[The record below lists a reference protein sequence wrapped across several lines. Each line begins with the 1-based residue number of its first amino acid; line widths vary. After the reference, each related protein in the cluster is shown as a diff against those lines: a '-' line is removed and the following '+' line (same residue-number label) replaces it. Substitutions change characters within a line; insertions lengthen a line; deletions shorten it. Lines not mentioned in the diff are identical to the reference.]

1 MFNNINENI
10 KKNMK
15 KNMKSI
21 IFFIN
26 AFFIFVTEG
35 LIYVFFQDY
44 SLFIDRL
51 SMRLASINILY
62 VKIFQAFA
70 LNNSLI
76 DDNTNNKLLKFTDNA
91 PWNYS
96 DIDLYQLIQMA
107 NKYNIKLPDGYE
119 VPINS
124 GMISLVF
131 RGYEK
136 GNPNKQLIIKMKRK
150 NIQQRLDDAIDNLL
164 FSMYILSFIPIINKY
179 QLNEVVNKNIEII
192 RHQTNFL
199 EEIDNMDRIRANCKN
214 LKYVKIPT
222 ANRRVTE
229 EYPDIILMERIDG
242 MKINAIK
249 EEDYESF
256 AKLVVKFGIVTTII
270 HGVSHGDL
278 HAGNI
283 LFIKDKNDT
292 EYPHKIG
299 VIDFGIIYEVGT
311 QYKGLMF
318 DVFTQL
324 FDISPHEAAVK
335 ILNSGII
342 EPAGI
347 LQQIPKDDYNNI
359 LSFTEEII
367 ADTIHSSKKANQIQ
381 IYKFISKLKEYLSKE
396 QLANIGI
403 RPSDDFVKSQ
413 LVLAMSHGVTLTLC
427 KDDFITLMDKVINEL
442 FHTKMLLE

>member
-1 MFNNINENI
+1 MKKNI
-10 KKNMK
+10 KT
-15 KNMKSI
+15 NMKSI

-35 LIYVFFQDY
+35 LIYAFFQDY

-51 SMRLASINILY
+51 SIRLASINILY

-76 DDNTNNKLLKFTDNA
+76 DDSTNNKLLKFTDNA

-96 DIDLYQLIQMA
+96 DIELCQLVQMA
-107 NKYNIKLPDGYE
+107 DKYNIKLPDGYE
-119 VPINS
+119 IPINS

-136 GNPNKQLIIKMKRK
+136 DKPNKQVIIKMKRK

-199 EEIDNMDRIRANCKN
+199 EEIDNMEKVRENCKH

-229 EYPDIILMERIDG
+229 EYPDIILMDRIEG
-242 MKINAIK
+242 IKINEVR
-249 EEDYESF
+249 EEDYEPF
-256 AKLVVKFGIVTTII
+256 AKLVVKFGIVTTTV
-270 HGVSHGDL
+270 HGVAHGDL

-283 LFIKDKNDT
+283 LFIKDKKDT

-311 QYKGLMF
+311 QYKELMF
-318 DVFTQL
+318 DVFTQI
-324 FDISPHEAAVK
+324 FDISPHEAAGK
-335 ILNSGII
+335 MLNSGII
-342 EPAGI
+342 EPHGI
-347 LQQIPKDDYNNI
+347 LQQIPKNDYNNI

-367 ADTIHSSKKANQIQ
+367 AETIHKPKGANQNQ
-381 IYKFISKLKEYLSKE
+381 IYKCISKLKEYLSKDE
-396 QLANIGI
+396 LINIGI

-413 LVLAMSHGVTLTLC
+413 LVLAMAHGVTLTLC

>member
-1 MFNNINENI
+1 
-10 KKNMK
+10 
-15 KNMKSI
+15 MKSI

-26 AFFIFVTEG
+26 AFFIFVTEA
-35 LIYVFFQDY
+35 LIYACFQDY